1 MDSAAFLSIM
11 LEIPSGPEAVLFL
24 QVDRS
29 EITSSTVQL
38 MVEKGFT
45 GDSVAAEA
53 GEEEVGEIQD
63 EKKH

>member
-1 MDSAAFLSIM
+1 
-11 LEIPSGPEAVLFL
+11 
-24 QVDRS
+24 
-29 EITSSTVQL
+29 

-53 GEEEVGEIQD
+53 EEEEVGEIQD